1 MPPILKSVIMSNEK
15 FAIIGAGHFGS
26 AIATAL
32 SEKGAEVLV
41 IDSDINVVQ
50 DISEDVAYSVCI
62 DATNKRALIGE
73 NIQEFDA
80 VIVTIGNDF
89 VKRLLCAANLL
100 DLNVKRII
108 CRSMGE
114 SQRIIL
120 GKMGIT
126 EFLSPEDEI
135 GKLFAERLM
144 NPSMLSYL
152 QLPDEYRIAE
162 ILTPQR
168 LVGLTIGDINFRD
181 NHHLSLI
188 TIRRAFEELVEDKIG
203 QAEHIVGVPENTT
216 QIKEKDVF
224 VLFGKSRDIENFI
237 KINQ

>member
-1 MPPILKSVIMSNEK
+1 MSNEK

-62 DATNKRALIGE
+62 DATNKRALLGE

-135 GKLFAERLM
+135 GKLFAER
-144 NPSMLSYL
+144 
-152 QLPDEYRIAE
+152 R
-162 ILTPQR
+162 QR
-168 LVGLTIGDINFRD
+168 K
-181 NHHLSLI
+181 SKLI
-188 TIRRAFEELVEDKIG
+188 W
-203 QAEHIVGVPENTT
+203 
-216 QIKEKDVF
+216 
-224 VLFGKSRDIENFI
+224 
-237 KINQ
+237 

>member
-1 MPPILKSVIMSNEK
+1 
-15 FAIIGAGHFGS
+15 
-26 AIATAL
+26 
-32 SEKGAEVLV
+32 
-41 IDSDINVVQ
+41 VQ

-114 SQRIIL
+114 NQRIIL

-144 NPSMLSYL
+144 NPNMLSYL
-152 QLPDEYRIAE
+152 QLPDEYKIAE

-168 LVGLTIGDINFRD
+168 LVGLTVGDINFRD

-188 TIRRAFEELVEDKIG
+188 TIRRAFEEIVEDKID
-203 QAEHIVGVPENTT
+203 QAEHILGVPENTT
-216 QIKEKDVF
+216 PIKEKDVF

>member
-1 MPPILKSVIMSNEK
+1 MSNEK

-144 NPSMLSYL
+144 NPSVLSYL

-188 TIRRAFEELVEDKIG
+188 TIRRAFEELVEDRIV

-237 KINQ
+237 KVNQ